1 VLEGHRHLSVVAID
15 IGEHLVSLTLVFFV
29 VVFDAKL
36 QEFLKVLNS
45 ALVVVAIDLFL
56 D

>member
-1 VLEGHRHLSVVAID
+1 
-15 IGEHLVSLTLVFFV
+15 VSLTLVFFV

-45 ALVVVAIDLFL
+45 VIVVVAIDLFL